1 MIREALSSVARN
13 EALGGLISRAPIA
26 RDVVKRVIAGE
37 SVDDA
42 LAVAG
47 ELADRGFW
55 ASLERAAPTVD
66 ADDVAVSVFDDYA
79 ALVEAVASAGLGG
92 VCEVSVFPESLG
104 VMPGPGDDHARER
117 LFELARLASERSVP
131 LMVGMGPAG
140 DADLT
145 ITWVEAL
152 HAAGTPVGVTLPAV
166 LRRTAADCERFA
178 DRRVRLVKGGHRGAS
193 AVAYSH
199 PIEIDKSFIRCAK
212 TLLRGAG
219 EPSFAT
225 HDPRLIEILE
235 SLTARYERPRQS
247 YEFAF
252 FMGRQEAAQERLLAA
267 GERVRVYVPYG
278 PDWFERLVGGL
289 AEQPSSIAAAL
300 RSLLP
305 GSS

>member
-1 MIREALSSVARN
+1 M
-13 EALGGLISRAPIA
+13 
-26 RDVVKRVIAGE
+26 KRVVAGE

-42 LAVAG
+42 LAVAS
-47 ELADRGFW
+47 ELADRGFCL
-55 ASLERAAPTVD
+55 SLERAAPTVTSD
-66 ADDVAVSVFDDYA
+66 EVAAAVTGDYA
-79 ALVEAVASAGLGG
+79 ALIEAVASAGLGG

-104 VMPGPGDDHARER
+104 VMPDSGEAGARQR
-117 LFELARLASERSVP
+117 LFELTRLATDRSVA

-140 DADLT
+140 DVDQT
-145 ITWVEAL
+145 ITWVDDL
-152 HAAGTPVGVTLPAV
+152 HAAGMPVGVTLPAV

-178 DRRVRLVKGGHRGAS
+178 GRRVRLVKGGHRGTA
-193 AVAYSH
+193 AVAYAH
-199 PIEIDKSFIRCAK
+199 PIEIDKSFVRCAK
-212 TLLRGAG
+212 TLLRGGG

-225 HDPRLIEILE
+225 HDPR
-235 SLTARYERPRQS
+235 ARYGRPRHS

-267 GERVRVYVPYG
+267 GERVRIYVPYG

-289 AEQPSSIAAAL
+289 AEQPSSISAAL